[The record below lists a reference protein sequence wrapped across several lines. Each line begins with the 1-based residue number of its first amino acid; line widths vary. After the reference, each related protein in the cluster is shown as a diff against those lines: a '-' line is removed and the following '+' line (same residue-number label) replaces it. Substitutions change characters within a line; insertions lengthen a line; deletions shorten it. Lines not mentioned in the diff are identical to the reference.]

1 MSEPKKTPMDEIME
15 KLEQGVKD
23 LFQSDQY
30 KEYLKTMSR
39 FSSYSFNN
47 TILIASQKPDATLVA
62 GYKAWEVKFQR
73 HVRHGEKGI
82 KIIAPMPHKTE
93 QMVEKKDPKTG
104 TVVLDSDGKPVMEP
118 LVVPQYRVV
127 TVFDVSQTD
136 GKELPTPA
144 VEMLKGSVPRFQ
156 DLMDAI
162 RHICPV
168 PMTIEAMDVDA
179 NGFYHQVEK
188 RVVIREGMSEA
199 QTLKTAIHE
208 TAHAILHDKDRM
220 KAENIQKDS
229 HTREVEAESVA
240 YTVCQHFGLDTSDYS
255 FGYIASWSESQKMNE
270 LRTSMD
276 TIRHAASTMITGM
289 EQTLLE
295 RERAHSVTYDVY
307 ALKQSG
313 IATLYEGRSLEKL
326 GENGLSIHPE
336 YYDLRAQGVMPQME
350 SQEAVLQN
358 LQGLQE
364 LHTGEVVVL
373 AGAMTAAFYMDPDG
387 LKELPGFD
395 RENSTGMDLSAL
407 TAEIDTLMYDYDYY
421 GYTDCFDSREDG
433 RAVVQQELE
442 AGNLRNIRE
451 SLNPIMTDEDSPEL
465 AQCTVA
471 VMEKMDQMGLEAPG
485 KESVTYYVAESMAFP
500 VLGSYTETSNLEE
513 AVALYDKLPD
523 TELHGGKGIG
533 ATLESGDGSRR
544 DVPLMINGTMQRE
557 HMTNELFNKSPVL
570 KEAFSGLE
578 KMMPGKEAPA
588 VTKMKGDL
596 DR

>member
-1 MSEPKKTPMDEIME
+1 MSESKRTPMDDIME

-23 LFQSDQY
+23 LFQSEPY

-47 TILIASQKPDATLVA
+47 TILIASQRPDATLVA
-62 GYKAWEVKFQR
+62 GYKAWEAKFQR
-73 HVRHGEKGI
+73 HVKAGEKGI
-82 KIIAPMPHKTE
+82 KIIAPMPKKTE

-104 TVVLDSDGKPVMEP
+104 TVVLDTNGKPVMEP

-127 TVFDVSQTD
+127 TVFDISQTE

-162 RHICPV
+162 QHICPV
-168 PMTIEAMDVDA
+168 PMTIEPMDLNA

-208 TAHAILHDKDRM
+208 TAHALLHDRDQM
-220 KAENIQKDS
+220 KAENIQKDN

-255 FGYIASWSESQKMNE
+255 FGYIASWSESQQMNE
-270 LRTSMD
+270 LRSSMD
-276 TIRHAASTMITGM
+276 TIRRTSSSMISGM
-289 EQTLLE
+289 EQTLME
-295 RERAHSVTYDVY
+295 REQNRSVTFEVY
-307 ALKQSG
+307 ALKHTG
-313 IATLYEGRSLEKL
+313 IAALYEGQSLEKL
-326 GENGLSIHPE
+326 GENGLAVHPE
-336 YYDLRAQGVMPQME
+336 YYDLRVQGVMPKME
-350 SQEAVLQN
+350 TQELQLQN

-364 LHTGEVVVL
+364 LHTGEMVVL
-373 AGAMTAAFYMDPDG
+373 AGAMTAVYYMDSDG
-387 LKELPGFD
+387 LKEMPDFD
-395 RENSTGMDLSAL
+395 MQNRTGMDISTVAG
-407 TAEIDTLMYDYDYY
+407 EIDALMYAYNYYDY
-421 GYTDCFDSREDG
+421 TDSFESREEG

-451 SLNPIMTDEDSPEL
+451 SLTPIMSDEDSPAL
-465 AQCTVA
+465 AQCA
-471 VMEKMDQMGLEAPG
+471 MNLMNKMEEMGLEAPA

-500 VLGSYTETSNLEE
+500 VLGSYTETSNLKE
-513 AVALYDKLPD
+513 AVALYDKLPE
-523 TELHGGKGIG
+523 TNLHGGKGIG
-533 ATLESGDGSRR
+533 ATLECGDGTRR

-557 HMTNELFNKSPVL
+557 HMTNELFSKSPLL

-588 VTKMKGDL
+588 VTKTKGAM